1 MAPQMKTAASTL
13 EQKPMFWAFIW
24 GEKCCGI
31 FLTNLIVMKCECPLS
46 WKLLLPLWS
55 KSLCSEL
62 REDEASET
70 YYDNV
75 QLLQTQNLTG
85 YRTPNDDIQTRL
97 GSALSRAEPAEF
109 KREVENEA

>member
-1 MAPQMKTAASTL
+1 MY
-13 EQKPMFWAFIW
+13 EY
-24 GEKCCGI
+24 
-31 FLTNLIVMKCECPLS
+31 PLS

>member
-1 MAPQMKTAASTL
+1 MY
-13 EQKPMFWAFIW
+13 EY
-24 GEKCCGI
+24 
-31 FLTNLIVMKCECPLS
+31 PLS
-46 WKLLLPLWS
+46 RKLLLPLWS

-97 GSALSRAEPAEF
+97 GSVKEIQIIHRLFLVTAMYCQASSSHINQSTGA
-109 KREVENEA
+109 